1 MATNAKLQIAIEAS
15 NNATGQLKSLENDLR
30 GVSTATDSSGMGFGK
45 LVGAIG
51 LGNLAAN
58 AASSAFNALG
68 GFLKGTITAAEE
80 AEATQ
85 AQLSAVLKST
95 GMAAG
100 VTAQMAND
108 LAGQMANL
116 TTFSKDQVIA
126 GENLMLTFTKVSKQV
141 FPDAIQAAL
150 NVSTAMGTDLHSSII
165 QLGKAL
171 NNPAEGLTALTRI
184 GVSFTEQQKEQIQTL
199 EKAGKT
205 MEAQKL
211 ILAELSKEFGGSAA
225 AAANTYQGKIK
236 QLDNSLHEVQENIGK
251 AVLPALNLFVN
262 DAVDAAKSAQ
272 TATSKNDTWSRSFY
286 SLASG
291 AKAAGYVLEGVAYAV
306 LSLGAVLVGGAVE
319 AVAFATDV
327 AKSFKRIG
335 EIGQNVFSALA
346 KAMTGD
352 FDGAKAAMAKAAS
365 AFDFSGFQATTK
377 QVNNT
382 IGAFATDMD
391 LAFMKAGAAMKEGV
405 IQQGFKP
412 IEDAAPVVKQQIIDS
427 IGGGA
432 SQGASKASDALSK
445 IKDDAKQTQ
454 TKLGELIRDY
464 TQKSSDQLDAYNQKV
479 ADISQKMAQLQ
490 SDYAKSSADSQ
501 KQYQDEQIQLFMAH
515 QDKLAQSQKDLSG
528 LQSDLQK
535 TDDADRRTELQ
546 AKLSETQ
553 KQLDAEQAIVTQYA
567 SLKADADKFRAT
579 TDLER
584 LRLKYE
590 DEKRQAKVAFDEKMA
605 ALKVD
610 MQKEEDE
617 HKKQTERLKEETAH
631 RFDLLL
637 QEYKDG
643 YEKIIAESKAK
654 HAELVAIE
662 AQVKATVQA
671 IQNAQNALKSAT
683 SGTAA
688 VLPQTHLA
696 SGGIVTKP
704 TIALIGES
712 GPEAVI
718 PLKGN
723 QGQFSQPVSV
733 SIMEGA
739 TVNVSNQADETR
751 LARTVAK
758 ELAKVLQGNR
768 YGLAAQM

>member
-1 MATNAKLQIAIEAS
+1 
-15 NNATGQLKSLENDLR
+15 
-30 GVSTATDSSGMGFGK
+30 
-45 LVGAIG
+45 
-51 LGNLAAN
+51 
-58 AASSAFNALG
+58 
-68 GFLKGTITAAEE
+68 
-80 AEATQ
+80 
-85 AQLSAVLKST
+85 
-95 GMAAG
+95 
-100 VTAQMAND
+100 
-108 LAGQMANL
+108 
-116 TTFSKDQVIA
+116 
-126 GENLMLTFTKVSKQV
+126 
-141 FPDAIQAAL
+141 
-150 NVSTAMGTDLHSSII
+150 
-165 QLGKAL
+165 
-171 NNPAEGLTALTRI
+171 
-184 GVSFTEQQKEQIQTL
+184 
-199 EKAGKT
+199 

-236 QLDNSLHEVQENIGK
+236 QLDNSLHEIQENIGK
-251 AVLPALNLFVN
+251 TVLPAMDLFVN
-262 DAVDAAKSAQ
+262 DAVAAAKSAQ

-286 SLASG
+286 SLTSG
-291 AKAAGYVLEGVAYAV
+291 AKAAGYVLEGVGYAV
-306 LSLGAVLVGGAVE
+306 LALASVLVGGAIE

-327 AKSFKRIG
+327 AKSFQRIG
-335 EIGQNVFSALA
+335 EIGQNVYSALA
-346 KAMTGD
+346 KALTGD
-352 FDGAKAAMAKAAS
+352 FDGARDAMARAS
-365 AFDFSGFQATTK
+365 NAFDFSGFHASVK

-391 LAFMKAGAAMKEGV
+391 TAFIKAGEAMKEGV
-405 IQQGFKP
+405 VQQGFKP

-454 TKLGELIRDY
+454 TKLSELIRDY
-464 TQKSSDQLDAYNQKV
+464 TQKSSDQLDAYNQKI
-479 ADISQKMAQLQ
+479 ADITSKMAQLQ
-490 SDYAKSSADSQ
+490 SDFAKSTADKQ
-501 KQYQDEQIQLFMAH
+501 KQYQDEQLQMFMAH
-515 QDKLAQSQKDLSG
+515 QDKLAQSQKDLAG
-528 LQSDLQK
+528 LKDDLQK
-535 TDDADRRTELQ
+535 TDDADRQKELQ
-546 AKLSETQ
+546 SRITEIQ
-553 KQLDAEQAIVTQYA
+553 KQLDAEQAIVNQYA
-567 SLKADADKFRAT
+567 SLKADAEKFRAT

-590 DEKRQAKVAFDEKMA
+590 DEKQQDKIAFDQKMA

-643 YEKIIAESKAK
+643 YDKIIAKTKTK
-654 HAELVAIE
+654 HAELLSIE
-662 AQVKATVQA
+662 AQVQTTVQA
-671 IQNAQNALKSAT
+671 IQNAQNAIKSAP
-683 SGTAA
+683 SGSAA
-688 VLPQTHLA
+688 VIPQTHLA

-718 PLKGN
+718 PLRGN
-723 QGQFSQPVSV
+723 SGQLSQPVSV

>member
-68 GFLKGTITAAEE
+68 DFLKGTVTAAEE

-95 GMAAG
+95 GQAAG

-108 LAGQMANL
+108 LAGQMSNL
-116 TTFSKDQVIA
+116 TTFSKDQVLA

-150 NVSTAMGTDLHSSII
+150 DVSTAMGSDLHSSII

-184 GVSFTEQQKEQIQTL
+184 GVSFTDQQKEQIQTL

-205 MEAQKL
+205 MDAQKL
-211 ILAELSKEFGGSAA
+211 ILSELSKEFGGSAA

-236 QLDNSLHEVQENIGK
+236 QLDNSLHEIQENIGK
-251 AVLPALNLFVN
+251 TVLPAMDLFIN
-262 DAVDAAKSAQ
+262 DAVAAAKSAQ
-272 TATSKNDTWSRSFY
+272 NSTSKNDTWSRSFY

-306 LSLGAVLVGGAVE
+306 LALGSVLVGGAIE

-327 AKSFKRIG
+327 AKSFQHIG
-335 EIGQNVFSALA
+335 EIGKNVYSALA
-346 KAMTGD
+346 KALTGD
-352 FDGAKAAMAKAAS
+352 FDGARAAMERAS
-365 AFDFSGFQATTK
+365 NAFDFSGFHASVK

-391 LAFMKAGAAMKEGV
+391 SAFIKAGEAMKEGV
-405 IQQGFKP
+405 VQQGFKP
-412 IEDAAPVVKQQIIDS
+412 IEDAAPAVKQQIVDA

-432 SQGASKASDALSK
+432 SQGASKASDALAK

-454 TKLGELIRDY
+454 SKLSELIRDY
-464 TQKSSDQLDAYNQKV
+464 TQKSSDQLDAYNQKM
-479 ADISQKMAQLQ
+479 ADIASKMTQLQ
-490 SDYAKSSADSQ
+490 SDYAKSSADKQ
-501 KQYQDEQIQLFMAH
+501 KQYQDEQLQLYMAH
-515 QDKLAQSQKDLSG
+515 QDKLAQSQKDLAS
-528 LQSDLQK
+528 LQSDLAK
-535 TDDADRRTELQ
+535 TDDSDRRALLQDRLTEV
-546 AKLSETQ
+546 Q
-553 KQLDAEQAIVTQYA
+553 KQLDAEQAIVKQYD

-579 TDLER
+579 SDLER
-584 LRLKYE
+584 LRLKHE
-590 DEKRQAKVAFDEKMA
+590 DEQRQDKIAFDQKMA
-605 ALKVD
+605 ALKLD
-610 MQKEEDE
+610 MQKEEEE

-631 RFDLLL
+631 RFELLL

-643 YEKIIAESKAK
+643 YDKIIAESKAK
-654 HAELVAIE
+654 HAELAAIE
-662 AQVKATVQA
+662 AQVQATVQA
-671 IQNAQNALKSAT
+671 IQNAQNALKSAPA
-683 SGTAA
+683 GTAA
-688 VLPQTHLA
+688 VIPQAHLA

-704 TIALIGES
+704 TVALIGES

-718 PLKGN
+718 PLKN
-723 QGQFSQPVSV
+723 GQTQMTQPVSV